1 MRAERKAMQPPYSEA
16 ALPRK
21 MCAPHAGLRVRQLRG
36 LMGAMPEFFTAI
48 DIGSAVQQAVTP
60 VFLLTAIGGMLNVMA
75 HRLSR
80 VVDRARHLEANVGN
94 YGAERRRIAIDDL
107 SVLARRMAAANWA
120 IALCTMAALLV
131 CLVVALLFIE
141 QLIGGKLD
149 AVVAWLFIAAT
160 LMLTGGLMLFL
171 WEVQLALRSVR
182 VRAADLLS
190 ERRPASE

>member
-1 MRAERKAMQPPYSEA
+1 
-16 ALPRK
+16 
-21 MCAPHAGLRVRQLRG
+21 
-36 LMGAMPEFFTAI
+36 MPDFFTAI

-94 YGAERRRIAIDDL
+94 YAAERRRLAIDDL

-149 AVVAWLFIAAT
+149 AVVAWLFIAST

-182 VRAADLLS
+182 VRAADLLA
-190 ERRPASE
+190 ERRPAGD

>member
-1 MRAERKAMQPPYSEA
+1 LAIARLDA
-16 ALPRK
+16 
-21 MCAPHAGLRVRQLRG
+21 
-36 LMGAMPEFFTAI
+36 AMPDFFTAI

-80 VVDRARHLEANVGN
+80 VVDRARHLEASVGS
-94 YGAERRRIAIDDL
+94 YAAERRRLAIDDL

-141 QLIGGKLD
+141 QLIGGTLD
-149 AVVAWLFIAAT
+149 EVVAWLFIAST
-160 LMLTGGLMLFL
+160 MLLTGGLMLFL

-190 ERRPASE
+190 ERRPAGE